1 MQHTGK
7 DRRYL
12 AMKRLICIAVVALIV
27 SGLAAAAQAGSSV
40 RRPPTTASLM
50 PTYGQAA
57 KYWQKRGLVPT
68 RVTHGS
74 SRKGARLSG

>member
-12 AMKRLICIAVVALIV
+12 AMRRLFYIAVVALIV
-27 SGLAAAAQAGSSV
+27 SGLAAAAQAGSSI

-50 PTYGQAA
+50 PAYVQAA
-57 KYWQKRGLVPT
+57 KYWQNRGVVLSHRT
-68 RVTHGS
+68 RRPG
-74 SRKGARLSG
+74 